1 LPDSSTPPIIIW
13 VTFAIAVLGAIQP
26 LAITMYRSYFRSRK
40 VNLYE
45 SWFPDIGF
53 GAFGPTAGIA
63 GTIQSENALSVITR
77 MELRITNCQAGDG
90 AELLAF
96 VNRVRKMES
105 SAAGYVDRM
114 EGSPWCPFQ
123 LSADTTVLFDI
134 NFLSQADRNAI
145 ELIVNK
151 FLVAWLPYLTAKAQG
166 QDLSD
171 QGNATVF
178 MLNTFKDASSE
189 EFYVSAKEELLKQ
202 LFWKE
207 GRYSLT
213 VRIWVAGEKRT
224 FSNTWF
230 VTLTRDDIAALEANA
245 ERVLAYATGTGPEV
259 VGPLY
264 FANPAYEAQSAR
276 G

>member
-1 LPDSSTPPIIIW
+1 M
-13 VTFAIAVLGAIQP
+13 QP
-26 LAITMYRSYFRSRK
+26 LAIAVYRRYFRARR

-53 GAFGPTAGIA
+53 AAFGPSAGIA

-77 MELRITNCQAGDG
+77 MELNVKHCQAGDS

-105 SAAGYVDRM
+105 GAAGYVDRT
-114 EGSPWCPFQ
+114 EGSPWCAFQ
-123 LSADTTVLFDI
+123 LAADTTVLFDI
-134 NFLSQADRNAI
+134 NFLSQADRNII
-145 ELIVNK
+145 ELIVSK
-151 FLVAWLPYLTAKAQG
+151 FLVAWPPYLAAKAQG

-171 QGNATVF
+171 QGNAAVF
-178 MLNTFKDASSE
+178 MLNTFNDANSE
-189 EFYVSAKEELLKQ
+189 EFYVTAKEELLKQ

-207 GRYSLT
+207 GRYALT
-213 VRIWVAGEKRT
+213 VRVWVAGEKRT

-230 VTLTRDDIAALEANA
+230 VTLARDDIAALEANA
-245 ERVLAYATGTGPEV
+245 DRILAYATGMAPQV

-264 FANPAYEAQSAR
+264 FANPAYEGPSA
-276 G
+276 

>member
-1 LPDSSTPPIIIW
+1 M
-13 VTFAIAVLGAIQP
+13 AIAI
-26 LAITMYRSYFRSRK
+26 YRSYFRARK

-53 GAFGPTAGIA
+53 GALGPTAGIA

-77 MELRITNCQAGDG
+77 MELHITNCQAGDS

-105 SAAGYVDRM
+105 DAAGYVDRT

-134 NFLSQADRNAI
+134 NFLSQVDRNAI

-151 FLVAWLPYLTAKAQG
+151 FLIAWQPYLTAKAQG

-171 QGNATVF
+171 QGTAAIF
-178 MLNTFKDASSE
+178 MFNTFKDASAE
-189 EFYVSAKEELLKQ
+189 EFYVTAKAELLKQ
-202 LFWKE
+202 MFWKE

-213 VRIWVAGEKRT
+213 VRVSVAGEKRS
-224 FSNTWF
+224 FSNAWF
-230 VTLTRDDIAALEANA
+230 VTLTRDDIAALETNVD
-245 ERVLAYATGTGPEV
+245 RVLAYATGMAPQI

-264 FANPAYEAQSAR
+264 FANPAYEAPSTH

>member
-1 LPDSSTPPIIIW
+1 MPDSSTPSIILW
-13 VTFAIAVLGAIQP
+13 VTFAIAVIGAVQP
-26 LAITMYRSYFRSRK
+26 LAIAIYRSYFRARK

-53 GAFGPTAGIA
+53 GAFGPTAGLT
-63 GTIQSENALSVITR
+63 GTIQSENAISVITR
-77 MELRITNCQAGDG
+77 MELHVTNCQAGNSAD
-90 AELLAF
+90 LLAF

-105 SAAGYVDRM
+105 NAAGYVDST

-134 NFLSQADRNAI
+134 NFLRQADRSAI
-145 ELIVNK
+145 ELIVNT
-151 FLVAWLPYLTAKAQG
+151 FLAAWLPYLTAKAQG

-171 QGNATVF
+171 QGNAAVF
-178 MLNTFKDASSE
+178 TFDTFKDANSK
-189 EFYVSAKEELLKQ
+189 EFYVTAKEELLKQ

-213 VRIWVAGEKRT
+213 VRVWVAGEKRT

-230 VTLTRDDIAALEANA
+230 VTLTRDDITALEANA
-245 ERVLAYATGTGPEV
+245 DRVLAYATGMAPQT

-264 FANPAYEAQSAR
+264 FANPAYEAPSAH